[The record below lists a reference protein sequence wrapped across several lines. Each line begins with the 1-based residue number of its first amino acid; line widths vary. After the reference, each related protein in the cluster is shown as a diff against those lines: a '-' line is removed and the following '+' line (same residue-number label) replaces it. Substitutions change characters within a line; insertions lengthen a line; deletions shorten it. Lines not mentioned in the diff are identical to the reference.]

1 MLLCLG
7 LCLFLGALQGGCCVP
22 HHAPAGLQVV
32 LCCFELWVVFKWCF
46 AERPRITSEPHDVD
60 VLLGNTVYF
69 TCRAEGNPK
78 PAIIWLH
85 NK

>member
-1 MLLCLG
+1 MLVRGVG
-7 LCLFLGALQGGCCVP
+7 LAAGVLSWGLVALE
-22 HHAPAGLQVV
+22 VV
-32 LCCFELWVVFKWCF
+32 LCYQVALKWSF
-46 AERPRITSEPHDVD
+46 AERPRITSAPHDVD